1 MGFFDKLFNG
11 KTSEKESSGSNPAQ
25 SAQNAASAAVPQEPQ
40 DMELRFGNPNVPYD
54 TEVCGTSVTLGLRY
68 RGIAK
73 VSAADAVKVKNCG
86 GLAALQDKLKEEI
99 IAVGDKAWMQCSAAK
114 IPFARLQTQLPI
126 VANNHFPSSDP
137 SGHLRYHPLN
147 NSNQTGL
154 RLDNLKNRPQHKRLS
169 RMDRKKE
176 CCSVRTSRAFL
187 QTSPHAQ
194 LKCIRQL
201 PLQRS
206 TKRPLPV
213 RFYVYPLI

>member
-126 VANNHFPSSDP
+126 VAREIKDRLEKEWLEQYGVQLENV
-137 SGHLRYHPLN
+137 
-147 NSNQTGL
+147 GL
-154 RLDNLKNRPQHKRLS
+154 MDLSMTEDSLKIYKDI
-169 RMDRKKE
+169 M
-176 CCSVRTSRAFL
+176 RA
-187 QTSPHAQ
+187 QMN
-194 LKCIRQL
+194 
-201 PLQRS
+201 
-206 TKRPLPV
+206 
-213 RFYVYPLI
+213 